1 RPWPA
6 DRGRAARRS
15 SPAAASDASP
25 RSCSATSSTT
35 AAETRGRTSRTVTF
49 PTEMY
54 AGRKQTHA
62 ARTQSVI
69 KQMLMPSAIV
79 RRASRGTKRPASA
92 KKSTS
97 VSSLTRAHT
106 IARTRKDLLNVRA
119 IGTIKRST
127 ATVWQK

>member
-1 RPWPA
+1 
-6 DRGRAARRS
+6 
-15 SPAAASDASP
+15 
-25 RSCSATSSTT
+25 
-35 AAETRGRTSRTVTF
+35 F

-79 RRASRGTKRPASA
+79 RRASRGTKQPASA

-127 ATVWQK
+127 ATVWQKDQRMECSTLLMTLKSEVLCIHLTRAVDTKYS